1 MAGSQK
7 GLIYDGFNPSKVSED
22 PTLPHYDAAYPPLPD
37 IEKHRDNYD
46 IRSWEIIPGDVIIAH
61 PSVLHGGGP
70 TLSSGKRRA
79 ITIRIYGDDIC
90 YATRP
95 DTKPTVPL
103 TPGLSLSLNEG
114 DPLRSPWY
122 PRVRPIPDH
131 LKSEWL

>member
-1 MAGSQK
+1 ME
-7 GLIYDGFNPSKVSED
+7 KVED
-22 PTLPHYDAAYPPLPD
+22 VKKLPFKQNDKIAY
-37 IEKHRDNYD
+37 
-46 IRSWEIIPGDVIIAH
+46 VTQT
-61 PSVLHGGGP
+61 
-70 TLSSGKRRA
+70 TLSVDDTKD
-79 ITIRIYGDDIC
+79 IIKEIKLHFCNVIEPKKNDIC